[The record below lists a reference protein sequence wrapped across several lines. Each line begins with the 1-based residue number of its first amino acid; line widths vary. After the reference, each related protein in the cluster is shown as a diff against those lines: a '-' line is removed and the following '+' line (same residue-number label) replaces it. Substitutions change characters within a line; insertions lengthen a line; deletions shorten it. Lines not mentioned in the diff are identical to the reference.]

1 MTEAE
6 VIQVYRDALADLRRI
21 SLTAD
26 DYQDGRMLE
35 VHLLNRIGDVL
46 YDEPDLEGSLVAY
59 REAEGI
65 IRKELSKEDS
75 LFWLD
80 RLGETLYNLSGT
92 LADMPGRNQDALAT
106 AREGVAA
113 MTRVLSFGYDASAE
127 KRLSVLLGQQ
137 ANVLSN
143 LGRRQ
148 EAVAVNA
155 QSLAIREKRVQAS
168 PQDAMRNRDL
178 AIGLNTHT
186 DILAASGMKQEAC
199 ATARRAV
206 AQWESIKAKG
216 RLGNRD
222 ARKNMPEAEH
232 KVTQLCR

>member
-148 EAVAVNA
+148 EAVGVNA

-168 PQDAMRNRDL
+168 P
-178 AIGLNTHT
+178 
-186 DILAASGMKQEAC
+186 
-199 ATARRAV
+199 
-206 AQWESIKAKG
+206 
-216 RLGNRD
+216 
-222 ARKNMPEAEH
+222 
-232 KVTQLCR
+232 